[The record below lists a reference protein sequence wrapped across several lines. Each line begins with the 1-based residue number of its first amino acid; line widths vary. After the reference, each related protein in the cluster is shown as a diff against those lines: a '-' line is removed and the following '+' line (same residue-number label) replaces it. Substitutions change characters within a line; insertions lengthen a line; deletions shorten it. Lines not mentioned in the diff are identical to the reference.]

1 MTESAFILQVR
12 LVQASFHKIEMETL
26 LLHFSITCNGLVGKV
41 ILLDTFF
48 CVFNKKAPLRGIMGA
63 SRRLRVLLSAAGIVC
78 CVFLIHHLFF
88 AEEYIDMTFH
98 TDPYSWKCEP
108 PTRLLRTAES
118 LTCIGPKPIFFVET
132 SDSRRLTAR
141 QACAVESAAYHHPH
155 MRAHVL
161 FTSPEPLDLTDPYM
175 ARLVR
180 IPNVRLLRVEVGV
193 LVSGTPLSHWYNKGR
208 WRSSPYRA
216 LHMSDAMRLTV
227 MWLFGGIYLDMD
239 VVVLKSLSQLHNTT
253 TTDNGL
259 NVGFALLAFDPA
271 HPLVGAAIR
280 DLARSYRPHEFASNG
295 PVLFN
300 RNFRELCAVDNV
312 EELHILGAPCGVGVL
327 AKEEAYPVSYKK
339 WEEYFEARPSPDNS
353 LIRDSFIIHVWNKLS
368 SGGKMVVGQNSL
380 YEEAMRYHC
389 PSVYQ
394 QVSEFGYA

>member
-1 MTESAFILQVR
+1 MPRES
-12 LVQASFHKIEMETL
+12 
-26 LLHFSITCNGLVGKV
+26 VGRSWYGKT
-41 ILLDTFF
+41 ILLNTFF
-48 CVFNKKAPLRGIMGA
+48 GVFNRRAPLRGIMGA
-63 SRRLRVLLSAAGIVC
+63 SRRLRVLFAAAGIIC

-98 TDPYSWKCEP
+98 KDPYSWKCEP
-108 PTRLLRTAES
+108 PTRLLRTADS

-253 TTDNGL
+253 TTDNGR

-271 HPLVGAAIR
+271 HPL
-280 DLARSYRPHEFASNG
+280 
-295 PVLFN
+295 
-300 RNFRELCAVDNV
+300 LCAVDSV
-312 EELHILGAPCGVGVL
+312 EEVRVLGAPCGVGVL

-339 WEEYFEARPSPDNS
+339 WEEYFEARPTPDNS